1 MTNSRPSNNYNSVH
15 LTPRFF
21 SHFFSWW
28 SLFQGQMALPVHQ
41 GPLWRGIEKSGKKFS
56 RHIATIKYSLL
67 LSPVYI
73 SHVYK
78 HKDMEDYGAGVVSA
92 TGIKLKMNS
101 LMLDLHQRREEFSI
115 NAQGNKRA
123 TKASRLKI
131 NEAQLDFISAD
142 VRAVSVSIAGTDPGN
157 IEKATDETLEAYQR
171 EFSSV
176 DVSRFTITDDDYNWI
191 DMDDFV
197 ELDWI
202 LPAESN
208 PETKIIP
215 LAYSPRFTYFRQ
227 TDHANSVNGKTS
239 LSSRF
244 GHEPT
249 HQCVIS
255 AANDPRRVQCDIIKQ
270 NLQRLEEQLI
280 RNQHDLNEQEAIVSV
295 DSGTD
300 SDKRSR
306 LEALR
311 CHNHGLLRKNE
322 VLNSIHNRLINHLEG
337 NSPETLNGKT
347 DGSRTQENGRGSSQP
362 SVETIGAEPL
372 ADYMNDFSNRFVVHN
387 PQIKWNNSL
396 RDIILRYIHQNS
408 QRRGFVYYTS
418 QRAVKFISD
427 ILEDQ
432 QKSKS
437 SFPSY
442 SAEFKPEKLDTGASL
457 GDDED
462 NVQSRIKELLDD
474 VRKVVN
480 ANDPEAAEGTYRSSD
495 RKSSND
501 EISDDFA
508 ALNTYHVRLI
518 APQIQLQ
525 SEKDTRS
532 AVVVSATAIKL
543 KVVQIMDKD
552 RIFDEV
558 SGLVQ
563 RRFSAAMDNLQ
574 IFLTNAKTFP
584 GEDLHIYAGNRYG
597 TPKGSIWPPWVPY
610 EAMFEFDISPCGFHR
625 IVERTSA
632 GLRMDKYNPLRLKY
646 NDNPTSGGRASNL
659 NTDVQESGIDQISF
673 DFPYLKAV
681 CDSTQYHILHT
692 IASDLMLYSEPL
704 EKRRNERL
712 EKIILA
718 SDFSDLSGA
727 PELVSMLQ
735 ERIRDLEEIKTHLQI
750 NQRYLDR
757 EGWKS
762 RISLNKELAL
772 CEDELFFVM
781 KAITTAQQKTEDR
794 NQKSKAIGL
803 LKWHITASEIGWHL
817 LREKGKSLAEF
828 QLQGAVYNRMD
839 NNDGSTQSV
848 IEIDRMHGMNRLP
861 EAVYPEI
868 ISPYLDKGRSIID
881 SRGTKMLR
889 VRWLM
894 LQAIAGIPVVDHFE
908 VNLFPLKLQLERE
921 IGKKLFEYFFP
932 SSAASMS
939 ESGHFSPFAMRHMLA
954 PSDDDIKTQHE
965 AESEGTIFPLQ
976 SNTTT
981 DSVFESMTGVG
992 KLELRL
998 QPTLQPP
1005 VHLPSRSTTMKFRHS
1020 PHSSQNEHHFRLFQH
1035 QYRAKGDQQHNH
1047 GNSSR
1052 VSSNAD
1058 LVALTKQNNHGLGR
1072 VRSDLNLQMATEKS
1086 RKFELQKIGSPTK
1099 DAKQEGKE
1107 ERSDDLTKM
1116 LARAST
1122 YTTLAYVKVPSVV
1135 LCLSY
1140 KGRSQRNFED
1150 INELVFRMPTL
1161 EYRNKTWSH
1170 LDLALQLKKDVTR
1183 ALISHAGA
1191 LVGNKFSHT
1200 RLMMKHHQH
1209 RLRNTTLPSSLP
1221 IGEAHSSPDL
1231 SANTTEASSVVDQSP
1246 PDDPAESLRDSFVTG
1261 RSSSPNTIAEEELS
1275 SSPSSSAEPSKLS
1288 RVKTVMTDLANN
1300 RPVPAI
1306 TRSLSF
1312 VSKVGSSNNNGNGSV
1327 NGTPSSGRGSSRGES
1342 GYYGHRQVNGG
1353 PARAATLAAEA
1364 VSDKSLRG
1372 TQDHDSPR
1380 HAVSARLSELGHT
1393 IGLSSKEESESKQ
1406 SQKRHVHHKVENS
1419 TSPTRYIVTNSSVV
1433 V

>member
-1 MTNSRPSNNYNSVH
+1 
-15 LTPRFF
+15 
-21 SHFFSWW
+21 
-28 SLFQGQMALPVHQ
+28 MALPVHQ
-41 GPLWRGIEKSGKKFS
+41 GPLWRGIEKSGKKFG

-78 HKDMEDYGAGVVSA
+78 HKDVEDYGAGVVSA

-123 TKASRLKI
+123 TMASRLKI

-142 VRAVSVSIAGTDPGN
+142 IRAVSVNIAGTDPGN

-176 DVSRFTITDDDYNWI
+176 DISRFTITDNDYNWI

-239 LSSRF
+239 LSSQF

-249 HQCVIS
+249 HHCVIS
-255 AANDPRRVQCDIIKQ
+255 AANDPRRIQSDLIKQ
-270 NLQRLEEQLI
+270 NLERLEEQLL
-280 RNQHDLNEQEAIVSV
+280 RSQHDLNEQDTISIV
-295 DSGTD
+295 DSGVN
-300 SDKRSR
+300 SDKNSR
-306 LEALR
+306 LESLR
-311 CHNHGLLRKNE
+311 SHNRGLLRKKE
-322 VLNSIHNRLINHLEG
+322 VLNSIHNRLVNHLER
-337 NSPETLNGKT
+337 NSTEALNGKPN
-347 DGSRTQENGRGSSQP
+347 GSCTEGVGQDTSQP
-362 SVETIGAEPL
+362 TVETIGAEPF

-418 QRAVKFISD
+418 QRAVKFITD

-437 SFPSY
+437 NFPPN
-442 SAEFKPEKLDTGASL
+442 SAESKSEKPDADAGL
-457 GDDED
+457 GDNED
-462 NVQSRIKELLDD
+462 SVQSRIKELLDD

-495 RKSSND
+495 RNASND
-501 EISDDFA
+501 QISDDFA

-584 GEDLHIYAGNRYG
+584 DEDLHIYAGNRYG
-597 TPKGSIWPPWVPY
+597 APKGSIWPPWVPY

-646 NDNPTSGGRASNL
+646 NDNLTSGGRTSNL
-659 NTDVQESGIDQISF
+659 NDDAQESGVDQISF

-681 CDSTQYHILHT
+681 CDSAQYHILHT

-704 EKRRNERL
+704 EKSRNERL

-727 PELVSMLQ
+727 PELVTMLQ
-735 ERIRDLEEIKTHLQI
+735 ERIRDLEEIKTHLQV

-762 RISLNKELAL
+762 RISLDRELAL
-772 CEDELFFVM
+772 CGDELFFIM

-794 NQKSKAIGL
+794 NQKSQAVGL

-817 LREKGKSLAEF
+817 LREEGKSLAEF

-839 NNDGSTQSV
+839 NNDGSTQSL

-861 EAVYPEI
+861 DAVYPEI
-868 ISPYLDKGRSIID
+868 ISPYLEKGKSIID
-881 SRGTKMLR
+881 SRNTKMLR

-908 VNLFPLKLQLERE
+908 VNLFPLKVQLERE

-932 SSAASMS
+932 SSAASVS
-939 ESGHFSPFAMRHMLA
+939 DSGHFSPFAMRHLLA
-954 PSDDDIKTQHE
+954 PSDDDIRIHHDP
-965 AESEGTIFPLQ
+965 ESDGTIFPLQ
-976 SNTTT
+976 SNTTM
-981 DSVFESMTGVG
+981 DDVSESMTGAG

-1005 VHLPSRSTTMKFRHS
+1005 VHPPGRSTAMRDRHS
-1020 PHSSQNEHHFRLFQH
+1020 PHSSHGEHHFKFFQH
-1035 QYRAKGDQQHNH
+1035 QYRAKGDQQHNY
-1047 GNSSR
+1047 GGSSR

-1058 LVALTKQNNHGLGR
+1058 LVALTKQNNHGLGG
-1072 VRSDLNLQMATEKS
+1072 VRSDPNLQEVTEKG
-1086 RKFELQKIGSPTK
+1086 RKSDLQKVGSPTK
-1099 DAKQEGKE
+1099 DAKQGKE
-1107 ERSDDLTKM
+1107 PRSDDLTKM

-1122 YTTLAYVKVPSVV
+1122 YMTLAYVKVPSVV

-1200 RLMMKHHQH
+1200 RLMMKHQRH
-1209 RLRNTTLPSSLP
+1209 RLRNTTLPASLP
-1221 IGEAHSSPDL
+1221 IGGPHSSPDM
-1231 SANTTEASSVVDQSP
+1231 SATTTETSSVIDQSP
-1246 PDDPAESLRDSFVTG
+1246 LDDPAESPRDSFVTG
-1261 RSSSPNTIAEEELS
+1261 RSSSPNTIAEGSS

-1288 RVKTVMTDLANN
+1288 RMKTVMTDMAYN
-1300 RPVPAI
+1300 RPVPAV

-1312 VSKVGSSNNNGNGSV
+1312 VSKVGNGNGSM
-1327 NGTPSSGRGSSRGES
+1327 NGTPSSGQGSSKGES
-1342 GYYGHRQVNGG
+1342 GRQGHKQINGG
-1353 PARAATLAAEA
+1353 PSTAATLAAEA
-1364 VSDKSLRG
+1364 VSDESPSRS
-1372 TQDHDSPR
+1372 QDHSSPR
-1380 HAVSARLSELGHT
+1380 HAISVRLSELGHT
-1393 IGLSSKEESESKQ
+1393 IGRSLKDESESRQ
-1406 SQKRHVHHKVENS
+1406 SQ
-1419 TSPTRYIVTNSSVV
+1419 TRYVHYTTREALQFFM
-1433 V
+1433 